1 MMKAADLLERVRQ
14 RQFRLGV
21 IGLGRV
27 GLPLAVA
34 FARRGLDVVG
44 VDLDEERVASTRRGE
59 MPFSEIGGEAAIQ
72 EAISAGKLHAT
83 SDYDAL
89 KEVDVLFITVG
100 TPLTSEL
107 RADYSQIRAALDAL
121 APRLRP
127 VHLLI
132 LRSTVAPGTLEKM
145 VAPYLAERTKLRL
158 GEELLL
164 VSAPE
169 RISAGRALIEL
180 ETLPE
185 IVGGINEMSSQ
196 VAAEVLRTLNPA
208 KKVFHLD
215 PTSAELAKLLTN
227 VYRYVTFA
235 LANEFAMLAELH
247 GVDVH
252 RVIRAINED
261 YPRGGVPLPGP
272 CGGPCLAKDGYLL
285 VEELTFPDFILTA
298 WKLNEG
304 VPAYLVRKLKH
315 GLQRRGR
322 DLAGARV
329 AVLGMGF
336 KADID
341 DTRQSPA
348 MRIMELLRRE
358 GAETRCHDPYHST
371 LSLDEALSD
380 ADAVVLATNHSAFR
394 SLTPAHLRQ
403 KARPDC
409 ILVDAWGH
417 WDEGEGTDPGLLVFG
432 KGERT

>member
-1 MMKAADLLERVRQ
+1 MKAMDLLEKVKQRHFRV
-14 RQFRLGV
+14 GV
-21 IGLGRV
+21 VGLGRV
-27 GLPLAVA
+27 GLPLAIA

-44 VDLDEERVASTRRGE
+44 VDLDEERVSSTRRGK
-59 MPFSEIGGEAAIQ
+59 MPFSEVGGKAAIQ
-72 EAISAGKLHAT
+72 EATSAGKLHAT

-89 KEVDVLFITVG
+89 REVDVLFITVG
-100 TPLTSEL
+100 TPLATEI

-127 VHLLI
+127 VQLLAI
-132 LRSTVAPGTLEKM
+132 RSTVSPGTLQKT
-145 VAPYLAERTKLRL
+145 VVPYLTERTNLKL

-164 VSAPE
+164 ASTPE
-169 RISAGRALIEL
+169 RISAGHAFVEL

-185 IVGGINEMSSQ
+185 IVGGINETSAE

-208 KKVFHLD
+208 KRVFQMD
-215 PTSAELAKLLTN
+215 PTSAELAKLFSN

-235 LANEFAMLAELH
+235 VANEFAMLAELH

-252 RVIRAINED
+252 RIIRAINEG

-285 VEELTFPDFILTA
+285 IEELTFPDFILTA

-304 VPAYLVRKLKH
+304 VPAYLVRRLKDS
-315 GLQRRGR
+315 LQRSGR
-322 DLAGARV
+322 ELAGARV

-348 MRIMELLRRE
+348 IRILELLRRE
-358 GAETRCHDPYHST
+358 GAEARCYDPYHPT
-371 LSLDEALSD
+371 PSLHEVLSD

-394 SLTPAHLRQ
+394 RLTPARVRQ
-403 KARPDC
+403 KTRPDC
-409 ILVDAWGH
+409 ILLDAWGL
-417 WDEGEGTDPGLLVFG
+417 WNEGESADPGLLVFG
-432 KGERT
+432 KGQKT